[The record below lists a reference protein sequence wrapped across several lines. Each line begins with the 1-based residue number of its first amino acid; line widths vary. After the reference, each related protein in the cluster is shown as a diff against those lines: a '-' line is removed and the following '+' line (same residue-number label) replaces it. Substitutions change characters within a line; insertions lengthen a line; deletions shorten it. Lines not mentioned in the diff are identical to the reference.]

1 MSLGTGQQRHSHLS
15 GKSRELVAGKLVAA
29 PARPRRPSRTAVDL
43 SGPPLT
49 VGQALVNI
57 AERYLA
63 QQGLSQQHF
72 PGVGGSLVGDLFQEM
87 AEDDPELLI

>member
-1 MSLGTGQQRHSHLS
+1 MTPATLQERPA
-15 GKSRELVAGKLVAA
+15 SRSRAPKAA
-29 PARPRRPSRTAVDL
+29 PGP
-43 SGPPLT
+43 PPLT

-63 QQGLSQQHF
+63 QQGLSQQHL

>member
-1 MSLGTGQQRHSHLS
+1 MTPATLQERPA
-15 GKSRELVAGKLVAA
+15 SRSITRKAA
-29 PARPRRPSRTAVDL
+29 PVP
-43 SGPPLT
+43 PPLT

-63 QQGLSQQHF
+63 QQGLSQHHL
-72 PGVGGSLVGDLFQEM
+72 PGVGSSPVDDLFQEM

>member
-1 MSLGTGQQRHSHLS
+1 MTLATRHP
-15 GKSRELVAGKLVAA
+15 RPAA
-29 PARPRRPSRTAVDL
+29 PDRPRRPPRPPLNA

-63 QQGLSQQHF
+63 QQGLSQHHL
-72 PGVGGSLVGDLFQEM
+72 PGVGGSPVDDLFQEM